1 MGNINIK
8 INNMNR
14 DPQRFTRTPYF
25 ENPEWFTEPVVG
37 ENGKVLEPSRNFYY
51 DSKIKTAGENHVFML
66 EEDIETQGKESSVV
80 FEKNQTFC
88 LFFEDNPDNVYNRQY
103 VETIDNKW
111 YDTNGG
117 FEFNI
122 GDRYRS
128 SKIQRIVDFN
138 DFCAYLSTNKH
149 NKVLKQLLTKI

>member
-8 INNMNR
+8 IKIMKK

-25 ENPEWFTEPVVG
+25 ENPAWFTEPVVD
-37 ENGKVLEPSRNFYY
+37 ENGKVLKPAQNYYY
-51 DSKIKTAGENHVFML
+51 DNKTKVAGENHVFML
-66 EEDIETQGKESSVV
+66 EEEIETQGSETTVV

-103 VETIDNKW
+103 VETVDNKW
-111 YDTNGG
+111 YDITAG
-117 FEFNI
+117 FKLEVGERFK
-122 GDRYRS
+122 S
-128 SKIQRIVDFN
+128 SKIQRTVDFN

-149 NKVLKQLLTKI
+149 DRVLKQLLTKI